1 MRTRLRRRSHVSLS
15 QPPASS
21 GRNGRARVLTGAI
34 LASSMAFLD
43 GAVLSIAIPALR
55 ADLSATLAEAQW
67 VSNAYALFL
76 GALIL
81 IGGAAGDVYGVR
93 RVFRLGIAGFVVASL
108 ACALAP
114 TAGLLV
120 AARGLQGVAAAL
132 MIPGSLALIAQTYS
146 RAERGGAIGLWA
158 AASSAMTIL
167 GPVVGGFLLTGFG
180 DWAWRLVFAINLP
193 LGIVAL
199 VLLAGPDRPSAAA
212 RRRLDLPG
220 AVLASLGLGALAYA
234 LTGSGEGA
242 PPLSHMALFGAV
254 GLAVLAGF
262 VFWQVRTPTPMMPL
276 RLFAIPAFAG
286 ANLVTLFV
294 YGALAGVLFFLPM
307 TLIGGWGASPADVA
321 LVLLPFGGVLTLVS
335 PLAGRWSDR
344 FGAWPLLAAGS
355 ALVAVVF
362 FGLGA
367 TAPHEAL
374 WTLVPV
380 FMALLGLGMGLIAS
394 PLSTAVMASVEDGD
408 AGTASGINNAVSR
421 VAGLMAV
428 AAFGLIVTQVFE
440 RGLGGL
446 AEQALF
452 FGLAPESEL
461 TSEQERLRHAATNAA
476 FAAVAYGCALLS
488 ALSAAT
494 AALMTLRR

>member
-1 MRTRLRRRSHVSLS
+1 MKPTSEPSAAIGASGRRR
-15 QPPASS
+15 
-21 GRNGRARVLTGAI
+21 VLAGAI

-55 ADLSATLAEAQW
+55 ADLGATLAEAQW
-67 VSNAYALFL
+67 VSNAYALLL

-93 RVFRLGIAGFVVASL
+93 RIFRLGIVGFVVASL
-108 ACALAP
+108 LCALAP

-146 RAERGGAIGLWA
+146 REERGGAIGLWA

-167 GPVVGGFLLTGFG
+167 GPVAGGFLLTGFG

-193 LGIVAL
+193 LGIAAL
-199 VLLAGPDRPSAAA
+199 VLLAGPDRKPAGA

-220 AVLASLGLGALAYA
+220 ALLASVGLGALAFA

-242 PPLSHMALFGAV
+242 PPLSHMALFGSA

-262 VFWQVRTPTPMMPL
+262 VFWQARSATPMMPL
-276 RLFAIPAFAG
+276 RLFAIPAFTG
-286 ANLVTLFV
+286 ANFVTLFV

-335 PLAGRWSDR
+335 PLSGRWSDLV
-344 FGAWPLLAAGS
+344 GPWPLLLAGS
-355 ALVAVVF
+355 VLVAAVF
-362 FGLGA
+362 FGLGS
-367 TAPHEAL
+367 TAPREAL
-374 WTLVPV
+374 WTEVPV

-394 PLSTAVMASVEDGD
+394 PLSTAVMAAVEDGD
-408 AGTASGINNAVSR
+408 TGTASGINNAVSR
-421 VAGLMAV
+421 VAGLLAI
-428 AAFGLIVTQVFE
+428 AAFGLVATQMFE
-440 RGLGGL
+440 RALGGL

-452 FGLAPESEL
+452 FGLAPEMDLSA
-461 TSEQERLRHAATNAA
+461 EQETLRRTATNAA
-476 FAAVAYGCALLS
+476 FAAVAYGCAALS
-488 ALSAAT
+488 ALSAV
-494 AALMTLRR
+494 AALVMTLRR